1 MQTNPTSSSGAGSN
15 ANANAAAA
23 PNGASVTSDMFTKL
37 LVAQIQN
44 QDPTAPTDPSTFVN
58 QLATLSQTESLQSM
72 TDATSANAS
81 ILQSLQV
88 LAMGA
93 QVGSTLTA
101 TSSTVTL
108 ADTPVN
114 GSVTFV
120 NGTSKA
126 NLVLTGSDGQKHN
139 VALGP
144 QNAGTVPFTLD
155 PSALGLA
162 PGTYSMAVEDDAS
175 DSPPVQ
181 ITGTLSSVQLST
193 AGSVTLVVSNLGNV
207 APSAVTGFSGAAS
220 STPH

>member
-1 MQTNPTSSSGAGSN
+1 MQTNPTSSSGAG
-15 ANANAAAA
+15 ANNSSSAAA

-101 TSSTVTL
+101 TSTTVNL
-108 ADTPVN
+108 ADTPVD
-114 GSVTFV
+114 GSVTFA

-126 NLVLTGSDGQKHN
+126 NLVLTGSDGQKHS

-155 PSALGLA
+155 PASLGLA
-162 PGTYSMAVEDDAS
+162 PGTYSMAVEDDAG
-175 DSPPVQ
+175 DAPPVQ

-193 AGSVTLVVSNLGNV
+193 AGNVTLVVSNLGNV

-220 STPH
+220 AAPH

>member
-1 MQTNPTSSSGAGSN
+1 MLQPNLLSSPSTAATSGT
-15 ANANAAAA
+15 AAAT
-23 PNGASVTSDMFTKL
+23 GASTTSDMFTKL

-101 TSSTVTL
+101 TSTSVTL
-108 ADTPVN
+108 ADAPVS
-114 GSVTFV
+114 GSITLA
-120 NGTSKA
+120 NGTSKT
-126 NLVLTGSDGQKHN
+126 NLVLTGSDGQKHSI
-139 VALGP
+139 ALGP
-144 QNAGTVPFTLD
+144 QNAGAVPFTLD
-155 PSALGLA
+155 PSSLGLA
-162 PGTYSMAVEDDAS
+162 PGTYSMAVEDDAA

-181 ITGTLSSVQLST
+181 ITGTLSSVQLSA

-207 APSAVTGFSGAAS
+207 APSAVTGFSGAAT